1 MKQNGDYHLNIISAT
16 IIDLAISGATLK
28 ISHFP
33 LQIQILLEKCV

>member
-33 LQIQILLEKCV
+33 LQIQILFEKWI